1 LGKKMNDYVNS
12 FVVGARGKMKNN
24 ELLEEIKKFLTIEK
38 TKRLDTDKR
47 EKAKQQALKAKS
59 KPSAEKTSKSAPTP
73 SVQIGS
79 RVKIDNSKNL
89 ATVEAIDSKAKTATV
104 VSGALRFTMPLERLT
119 VII

>member
-38 TKRLDTDKR
+38 TKRLDAVKR
-47 EKAKQQALKAKS
+47 EKAKQQALKAK
-59 KPSAEKTSKSAPTP
+59 PNVVKTSKIAPAP
-73 SVQIGS
+73 SIQIGS

-104 VSGALRFTMPLERLT
+104 VSGALRFTFPLERLT